1 MGDGL
6 QVTGYGLKK
15 VKLSVM
21 DYKEQINQERLPRHI
36 AIIMDGN
43 GRWAKKQGLAR
54 MFGHKQGVET
64 VHNIT
69 VAATKL
75 GIEYLTLYTFSTENW
90 NRPKEEVDALMTLL
104 VDTIAKETPTLM
116 NNNVRLQ
123 TIGDL
128 NRLPDNARTKFLGC
142 IEQTSKNTGLTMVL
156 ALSYSARWEITQAV
170 QEAVSMAQTKGLR
183 PEDVNEQLVS
193 SLMTTRDMPDPDLLI
208 RTSGEYRISNFL
220 LWQLAYSEL
229 YFTDRLWPEF
239 DEEEFYKAIVDYQKR
254 ERRFG
259 KTSEQIK

>member
-1 MGDGL
+1 VIKVMG
-6 QVTGYGLKK
+6 
-15 VKLSVM
+15 
-21 DYKEQINQERLPRHI
+21 YKEQIDKERLPRHI

-54 MFGHKQGVET
+54 MFGHRQGVET

-69 VAATKL
+69 EAAAEM

-116 NNNVRLQ
+116 KNNVRLQ
-123 TIGDL
+123 TIGDI
-128 NRLPDNARTKFLGC
+128 NRLPEGTRKKFLGC
-142 IEQTSKNTGLTMVL
+142 IEQTSGNTGLTMVI
-156 ALSYSARWEITQAV
+156 ALSYSARWEIT
-170 QEAVSMAQTKGLR
+170 EAVREAVRMAQSGSLR
-183 PEDVNEQLVS
+183 PEDINEQFVS
-193 SLMTTRDMPDPDLLI
+193 TLMTTKDIPDPDLLI

-229 YFTDRLWPEF
+229 YFTDCLWPEF
-239 DEEEFYKAIVDYQKR
+239 TLEEFYKAIIDYQKR

-259 KTSEQIK
+259 KTSEQIH

>member
-1 MGDGL
+1 MSIKD
-6 QVTGYGLKK
+6 
-15 VKLSVM
+15 
-21 DYKEQINQERLPRHI
+21 QIDSSRLPRHI

-43 GRWAKKQGLAR
+43 GRWAKRQGLAR

-123 TIGDL
+123 TIGDIS
-128 NRLPDNARTKFLGC
+128 RLPDGARTKFLQC
-142 IEQTSKNTGLTMVL
+142 IEQTSVNTGLTMVL
-156 ALSYSARWEITQAV
+156 ALSYSARWEITNAM
-170 QEAVSMAQTKGLR
+170 QEAVRLAQNGSLR
-183 PEDVNEQLVS
+183 AEDVNEQLVS
-193 SLMTTRDMPDPDLLI
+193 SLMTTRDIPDPDLLI

-229 YFTDRLWPEF
+229 YFTDCLWPEF
-239 DEEEFYKAIVDYQKR
+239 TEEELYKAIVDYQKR

-259 KTSEQIK
+259 KTSEQVTK

>member
-1 MGDGL
+1 MIEHIDK
-6 QVTGYGLKK
+6 QR
-15 VKLSVM
+15 M
-21 DYKEQINQERLPRHI
+21 PRHI

-69 VAATKL
+69 EAAAEL

-90 NRPKEEVDALMTLL
+90 NRPKEEVDALMALL

-116 NNNVRLQ
+116 KNNVRLL
-123 TIGDL
+123 TIGDTE
-128 NRLPDNARTKFLGC
+128 RLPEQTRSKFLSC
-142 IEQTSKNTGLTMVL
+142 IQQTSGNTGLSLVI
-156 ALSYSARWEITQAV
+156 ALSYSARWEIIRAMQQAV
-170 QEAVSMAQTKGLR
+170 TEAQAGQLKAEDINESLISSML
-183 PEDVNEQLVS
+183 
-193 SLMTTRDMPDPDLLI
+193 TTRDIPDPDLLI
-208 RTSGEYRISNFL
+208 RTSGELRISNFL

-229 YFTDRLWPEF
+229 YFTDCLWPEF
-239 DEEEFYKAIVDYQKR
+239 TVEEFHRAIIDYQHR

-259 KTSEQIK
+259 KTSEQIR

>member
-1 MGDGL
+1 
-6 QVTGYGLKK
+6 
-15 VKLSVM
+15 M
-21 DYKEQINQERLPRHI
+21 DYKEQISQSRLPRHI

-54 MFGHKQGVET
+54 MFGHRQGVET

-69 VAATKL
+69 EAAAEL

-104 VDTIAKETPTLM
+104 VDTIVKETPTLM
-116 NNNVRLQ
+116 KNNVRLQ
-123 TIGDL
+123 TIGDI
-128 NRLPDNARTKFLGC
+128 NRLPEVTRQKFLGC
-142 IEQTSKNTGLTMVL
+142 IEQTSVNTGLTMVI
-156 ALSYSARWEITQAV
+156 ALSYSARWEIT
-170 QEAVSMAQTKGLR
+170 EAVREAVRMTQSGSLR
-183 PEDVNEQLVS
+183 PEDVNEQFVS
-193 SLMTTRDMPDPDLLI
+193 TLMTTKNMPDPDLLI

-229 YFTDRLWPEF
+229 YFTDCLWPEF
-239 DEEEFYKAIVDYQKR
+239 TVEEFYKAIIDYQKR

-259 KTSEQIK
+259 KTSDQIH

>member
-1 MGDGL
+1 
-6 QVTGYGLKK
+6 
-15 VKLSVM
+15 M
-21 DYKEQINQERLPRHI
+21 DYKEQIDKERLPQHI

-54 MFGHKQGVET
+54 MFGHKQGVQA

-69 VAATKL
+69 EAATRL
-75 GIEYLTLYTFSTENW
+75 GIKYLTLYTFSTENW

-104 VDTIAKETPTLM
+104 VDTIVKETPTLM

-123 TIGDL
+123 TIGDIE
-128 NRLPDNARTKFLGC
+128 RLPEGTRQKFLGC
-142 IEQTSKNTGLTMVL
+142 IEETSRNTGLTMVI
-156 ALSYSARWEITQAV
+156 ALSYSARWEITRAV
-170 QEAVSMAQTKGLR
+170 QEAVRLAQAGKLR
-183 PEDVNEQLVS
+183 PEEVNEQLIS

-229 YFTDRLWPEF
+229 YFTDCLWPEF
-239 DEEEFYKAIVDYQKR
+239 TEEEFYKAIVDYQKR

-259 KTSEQIK
+259 KTSEQVKS

>member
-1 MGDGL
+1 
-6 QVTGYGLKK
+6 
-15 VKLSVM
+15 M
-21 DYKEQINQERLPRHI
+21 DYKSQIDKERLPWHI

-43 GRWAKKQGLAR
+43 SRWAKKQGLAR
-54 MFGHKQGVET
+54 MFGHRQGVET

-69 VAATKL
+69 VAATQL

-116 NNNVRLQ
+116 ENNVRLE
-123 TIGDL
+123 TIGDID
-128 NRLPDNARTKFLGC
+128 RLPEGTKQKFLGC
-142 IEQTSKNTGLTMVL
+142 IEQTSHNTGLTMVL
-156 ALSYSARWEITQAV
+156 ALSYSARWEITEAMR
-170 QEAVSMAQTKGLR
+170 EAVRRAQNGELR
-183 PEDVNEQLVS
+183 AEEVNEQLVS
-193 SLMTTRDMPDPDLLI
+193 SLMTTAAIPDPDLLI

-229 YFTDRLWPEF
+229 YFSDCLWPEF
-239 DEEEFYKAIVDYQKR
+239 TEEELYKAIVDYQKR

-259 KTSEQIK
+259 KTSEQVKN

>member
-1 MGDGL
+1 MNSKD
-6 QVTGYGLKK
+6 
-15 VKLSVM
+15 
-21 DYKEQINQERLPRHI
+21 QIDATRLPRHI

-43 GRWAKKQGLAR
+43 GRWAKRQGLAR

-69 VAATKL
+69 VAATEL

-104 VDTIAKETPTLM
+104 VDTIVKETPTLM

-128 NRLPDNARTKFLGC
+128 SRLPEGARTKFMQC
-142 IEQTSKNTGLTMVL
+142 IEQTNKNTGLTMVL
-156 ALSYSARWEITQAV
+156 ALSYSARWEITNAV
-170 QEAVSMAQTKGLR
+170 QEAVRQAQNGSLR
-183 PEDVNEQLVS
+183 AEDVNEQLVS
-193 SLMTTRDMPDPDLLI
+193 SLMTTRDIPDPDLLI

-229 YFTDRLWPEF
+229 YFTDCLWPEF
-239 DEEEFYKAIVDYQKR
+239 TAEELYKAIVDYQKR

-259 KTSEQIK
+259 KTSEQVAK

>member
-1 MGDGL
+1 MP
-6 QVTGYGLKK
+6 QHV
-15 VKLSVM
+15 
-21 DYKEQINQERLPRHI
+21 

-54 MFGHKQGVET
+54 MFGHKQGVEV

-69 VAATKL
+69 KAAAEL
-75 GIEYLTLYTFSTENW
+75 GLRYMTLYTFSTENW

-116 NNNVRLQ
+116 KNNVRLL

-128 NRLPDNARTKFLGC
+128 DRLPEAAHKKFLGC
-142 IEQTSKNTGLTMVL
+142 IEQTAANTGLSLVI
-156 ALSYSARWEITQAV
+156 ALSYSSRWEITNAV
-170 QEAVSMAQTKGLR
+170 RKAVEAAQKGTIR
-183 PEDVNEQLVS
+183 PEDVNEELVS
-193 SLMTTRDMPDPDLLI
+193 DLMTTKNMPDPDLLI
-208 RTSGEYRISNFL
+208 RTSGELRISNFL

-229 YFTDRLWPEF
+229 YFTDCLWPEF
-239 DEEEFYKAIVDYQKR
+239 TVEQFYKAIVDYQHR

-259 KTSEQIK
+259 KTSEQVR